1 MIKKLFK
8 CFLTIW
14 LIWLWIINFSNSAN
28 IYKISSVWT
37 YTQSLIDT
45 SVNVEVLKY
54 WNVLSELNWIT
65 KKLLYFNA
73 WNYFFWWEDW
83 IPYVSVYYNSN
94 TSHQWKLWRFYNCD
108 FFDWNFVST
117 SSNPIPNCPSYES
130 FWNYSGSIFVSP
142 NTWSIDIL
150 WSFMANYV
158 TNEDN
163 ILMAQ
168 YTKSS
173 KNYNYFCIS
182 SKIRNSS
189 ICFQW
194 YNNGDLNSNI
204 IRGSSLWLPS
214 GATFWNILSTYLY
227 DPPSTDF
234 INPDIWWWDWG
245 NWNQSSWII
254 LWSNESAINYFEKT
268 YWWNEKIC
276 YVWVDSVDYMYWT
289 SWISFEEWSWLSIFD
304 TFEDLYWNRDL
315 DKVYVWLNVWLFNYE
330 NWVWTSWNPSWLARY
345 NSWTNQI
352 NVYYDNLTTSPFI
365 NQPVALW
372 FMTSNIEVSY
382 NTPYNTMGADVVSYC
397 NIKINWW
404 TFDEIQGDAI
414 KDAITWYTEQS
425 NKNKWLNPDWS
436 VNVID
441 YSWFWTY
448 TGDAWLSS
456 GVNVAFSWNTTIKNT
471 IENFFTT
478 FDDALS
484 WLDVNTSYRIL
495 PTWLV
500 YIFIF
505 IVLFK
510 IFRKK

>member
-1 MIKKLFK
+1 MIKKILK
-8 CFLTIW
+8 SFLTIW
-14 LIWLWIINFSNSAN
+14 LIWLWIINFSNATFSIGAIGAYSNSINNGSYELAVLKKWSVLTQYLWVTKDIFTPWSAIFFWTKDWLPYIWTN
-28 IYKISSVWT
+28 YVKNDWT
-37 YTQSLIDT
+37 YTEWYLKTYYTCPEIVNSFNSSLCTQVDFNPFDPSDWTKQIFSSFMSSVTLEDNYWYEQIYRSWHWDTLTLCFSSKSLSQSLCFSSWLT
-45 SVNVEVLKY
+45 RNGSTFYNVFT
-54 WNVLSELNWIT
+54 WSLN
-65 KKLLYFNA
+65 
-73 WNYFFWWEDW
+73 
-83 IPYVSVYYNSN
+83 
-94 TSHQWKLWRFYNCD
+94 LWRLTFANIPD
-108 FFDWNFVST
+108 SVIWQSPWL
-117 SSNPIPNCPSYES
+117 SS
-130 FWNYSGSIFVSP
+130 
-142 NTWSIDIL
+142 
-150 WSFMANYV
+150 
-158 TNEDN
+158 
-163 ILMAQ
+163 
-168 YTKSS
+168 
-173 KNYNYFCIS
+173 
-182 SKIRNSS
+182 
-189 ICFQW
+189 
-194 YNNGDLNSNI
+194 
-204 IRGSSLWLPS
+204 
-214 GATFWNILSTYLY
+214 
-227 DPPSTDF
+227 
-234 INPDIWWWDWG
+234 WWWDWD

-456 GVNVAFSWNTTIKNT
+456 GVNIAFSWNTTIKNT

-484 WLDVNTSYRIL
+484 WLDVNTSYRTSYRIL

-510 IFRKK
+510 FFRKK